1 LGLAVSSLLGLF
13 LEDPVKKLF
22 VGNLPFTTNED
33 EVRAMFAEFGDV
45 QGVTIPTD
53 RDTGKPRG
61 FAFVEMAQD
70 DDAEKAIA
78 AVNGKRVGGRALNVN
93 EARPKE
99 GGGGG
104 GGHRG
109 GGGGRERGGGGGGGY
124 RY

>member
-1 LGLAVSSLLGLF
+1 LF

-45 QGVTIPTD
+45 QAVTIPTD

-78 AVNGKRVGGRALNVN
+78 AVNGKRIGGRALNVN

>member
-1 LGLAVSSLLGLF
+1 M
-13 LEDPVKKLF
+13 KKLF
-22 VGNLPFTTNED
+22 VGNLPFTTTEE
-33 EVRAMFAEFGDV
+33 EVRGMFAEFGDV

-61 FAFVEMAQD
+61 FAFVEMSQD
-70 DDAEKAIA
+70 EDAEKAIA
-78 AVNGKRVGGRALNVN
+78 AVNGRRVGGRALNVN

-104 GGHRG
+104 GHRG
-109 GGGGRERGGGGGGGY
+109 GGGGGRGGY